1 MLPHLRQSALV
12 LRSPRHSLASRHQR
26 AASRTASSLI
36 QLQPQQHSQGGTW
49 HWQQQ
54 QQQQQHPILVTT
66 STRSYLGDA
75 GPITSRRDLPT
86 STTDAIARREQEL
99 WDKARPK
106 YDAIM
111 EHHVRLPTTTTTEFE
126 TEEQDLDA
134 RKKRLIYRS
143 KQRGWLEVDLLLG
156 TWASMHVPQ
165 LSVEELD
172 QFEKFVN
179 LETVDTYNVLTLR
192 TDVPE
197 EMKSSGGDDA
207 GNNGSRTVVEQIQD
221 WVKQSPLGKA
231 DREKYVEVKTN
242 HNLI

>member
-1 MLPHLRQSALV
+1 MLLFLRRSTPTFLRTLPV
-12 LRSPRHSLASRHQR
+12 LRP
-26 AASRTASSLI
+26 
-36 QLQPQQHSQGGTW
+36 
-49 HWQQQ
+49 
-54 QQQQQHPILVTT
+54 HPTT
-66 STRSYLGDA
+66 STTTPTWTRSYLGDA
-75 GPITSRRDLPT
+75 GSMTSRRDNA
-86 STTDAIARREQEL
+86 SENDAIAKREQEL
-99 WDKARPK
+99 WDKARPR

-111 EHHVRLPTTTTTEFE
+111 ERHVRLPSSSSLSTSSNDNQMER
-126 TEEQDLDA
+126 DLNA

-179 LETVDTYNVLTLR
+179 LETVDIYNVLTLR

-197 EMKSSGGDDA
+197 DMKCSDNSVDGTK
-207 GNNGSRTVVEQIQD
+207 TVVEKIQD

>member
-1 MLPHLRQSALV
+1 MTMLPHLRQSAVV
-12 LRSPRHSLASRHQR
+12 LRTPRHQR
-26 AASRTASSLI
+26 AASITASYFV
-36 QLQPQQHSQGGTW
+36 QPQHHQQHAQSGNYWQ
-49 HWQQQ
+49 WQQH
-54 QQQQQHPILVTT
+54 HPIIIT

-86 STTDAIARREQEL
+86 SATDAIAQREQEL
-99 WDKARPK
+99 WNKARPK

-111 EHHVRLPTTTTTEFE
+111 EHHVRLPTTTTEFE

-179 LETVDTYNVLTLR
+179 LETVDIYNVLTLR
-192 TDVPE
+192 TDIPE
-197 EMKSSGGDDA
+197 EMKSIAATTNDA
-207 GNNGSRTVVEQIQD
+207 GGNGNRTVVEQIQD

>member
-1 MLPHLRQSALV
+1 M
-12 LRSPRHSLASRHQR
+12 
-26 AASRTASSLI
+26 
-36 QLQPQQHSQGGTW
+36 
-49 HWQQQ
+49 
-54 QQQQQHPILVTT
+54 
-66 STRSYLGDA
+66 
-75 GPITSRRDLPT
+75 TSRRDNA
-86 STTDAIARREQEL
+86 SENDAIAKREQEL
-99 WDKARPK
+99 WDKARPR

-111 EHHVRLPTTTTTEFE
+111 ERHVRLPSSSSLSTSSNDNQMER
-126 TEEQDLDA
+126 DLDA

-179 LETVDTYNVLTLR
+179 LETVDIYNVLTLR

-197 EMKSSGGDDA
+197 DMKCNDSSNVEEGTK
-207 GNNGSRTVVEQIQD
+207 TVVEKIQD

>member
-1 MLPHLRQSALV
+1 M
-12 LRSPRHSLASRHQR
+12 
-26 AASRTASSLI
+26 
-36 QLQPQQHSQGGTW
+36 
-49 HWQQQ
+49 
-54 QQQQQHPILVTT
+54 
-66 STRSYLGDA
+66 
-75 GPITSRRDLPT
+75 TSRRDNA
-86 STTDAIARREQEL
+86 SENDAIAKREQEL
-99 WDKARPK
+99 WDKARPR

-111 EHHVRLPTTTTTEFE
+111 ERHVRLPSSSSLSTSSNDNQMER
-126 TEEQDLDA
+126 DLDA

-179 LETVDTYNVLTLR
+179 LETVDIYNVLTLR

-197 EMKSSGGDDA
+197 DMKCSDNSVDGTK
-207 GNNGSRTVVEQIQD
+207 TVVEKIQD

>member
-1 MLPHLRQSALV
+1 MLLFLRRSTPTFLRTLPV
-12 LRSPRHSLASRHQR
+12 LRPYP
-26 AASRTASSLI
+26 TI
-36 QLQPQQHSQGGTW
+36 TTTTW
-49 HWQQQ
+49 
-54 QQQQQHPILVTT
+54 
-66 STRSYLGDA
+66 TRSYLGDA
-75 GPITSRRDLPT
+75 GTMTSRRDNA
-86 STTDAIARREQEL
+86 SENDVVAKREQEL
-99 WDKARPK
+99 WDKARPR

-111 EHHVRLPTTTTTEFE
+111 ERHVRLPSSSSSSSSTSCDDNLIM
-126 TEEQDLDA
+126 EERDLNA

-179 LETVDTYNVLTLR
+179 LETVDIYNVLTLR

-197 EMKSSGGDDA
+197 DMKCNDSSNVEEGTK
-207 GNNGSRTVVEQIQD
+207 TVVEKIQD